1 MTKEVETM
9 GIEETQ
15 KLLDI
20 LGGDILELFSIDFEK
35 IQVELDDLDMKEKM
49 DLLMQIGELVL
60 RIMGAVSSF
69 GLKQGIECFA
79 KSISK

>member
-1 MTKEVETM
+1 M

-49 DLLMQIGELVL
+49 DLLMHIGELVL